1 MVASACPFF
10 IVTLSQVIFT
20 LPLPPDQLNLSG
32 LYTPSFSFV
41 LLFTAFVEPLVSDS
55 YLDSVSGFVS
65 TVVVVFPVVFPL
77 PFVLL
82 FQPFVL
88 PLFGLPLFPLFPLS
102 PLDTSPSFFRSLELN
117 VIVLSYHL
125 LWLSEW
131 EATVI
136 GLSSADTGIS

>member
-1 MVASACPFF
+1 M
-10 IVTLSQVIFT
+10 IFT

-65 TVVVVFPVVFPL
+65 AFVVVFPVVLLL
-77 PFVLL
+77 PFVL
-82 FQPFVL
+82 PFPPVV
-88 PLFGLPLFPLFPLS
+88 PLSVLPLFPLP
-102 PLDTSPSFFRSLELN
+102 PVDTSPIFFRSLELN
-117 VIVLSYHL
+117 VIVLSYHF

-136 GLSSADTGIS
+136 GLSSAATGISYVLPVFVSLSLLH